1 MDSRLYEAIANNDRG
16 AFDNLVQDNE
26 GILEQRTDYHLST
39 VLHLASRADAL
50 MPLLETK
57 PWIATKLNYENES
70 AFFIACRQGH
80 LDVVKLMMNQSWL
93 MDFEEDGI
101 DLNALH
107 VAAAMGHTDI
117 VQNILEV
124 RPNFA
129 RKSNKNGYSPLHCAC
144 SRGYLEITRLFLR
157 LDQGLALQY
166 NDKGYTPLHL
176 AAIHGKVPIILE
188 EFMLSSPTSFQYLTK
203 EGETVCHLALAM
215 YIVNTTKE
223 IINCCNNKGH
233 TVLEILELS
242 LGNAES
248 KQLKKAVKAAA
259 GKSTELLPLLA
270 GAQETNSQQ
279 QTLENSKDILE
290 TKNRSLLQYLIDT
303 GTVVSCP

>member
-1 MDSRLYEAIANNDRG
+1 ML
-16 AFDNLVQDNE
+16 
-26 GILEQRTDYHLST
+26 
-39 VLHLASRADAL
+39 
-50 MPLLETK
+50 LLETK
-57 PWIATKLNYENES
+57 PWIATMLNYENES

-107 VAAAMGHTDI
+107 VAPAMGHTDT

-129 RKSNKNGYSPLHCAC
+129 RKSNKNGYSPLH
-144 SRGYLEITRLFLR
+144 S
-157 LDQGLALQY
+157 
-166 NDKGYTPLHL
+166 
-176 AAIHGKVPIILE
+176 IHGKVPILE

-203 EGETVCHLALAM
+203 EGETMCHLAVKFNQNDALLAM

-242 LGNAES
+242 PGNAES
-248 KQLKKAVKAAA
+248 KQLKKAVEAAA
-259 GKSTELLPLLA
+259 DKSTELLPLLA

-290 TKNRSLLQYLIDT
+290 TKSRSLLQYLIDIRK
-303 GTVVSCP
+303 VVSCP